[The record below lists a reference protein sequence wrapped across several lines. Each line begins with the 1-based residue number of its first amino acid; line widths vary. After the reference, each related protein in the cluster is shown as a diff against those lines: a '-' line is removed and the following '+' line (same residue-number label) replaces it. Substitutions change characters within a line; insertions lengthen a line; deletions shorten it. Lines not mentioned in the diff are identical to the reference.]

1 MLGVINIPLLTL
13 APDPVNLGLVAMT
26 LGSDLRGKHNVVH
39 SFSDST
45 FFILGYWVLSL
56 LRASPPGKCDSC
68 YAFLSPLCME
78 AEIVKVYI
86 TCLLSSWNS

>member
-39 SFSDST
+39 SFSDSYLLYPGLLGP
-45 FFILGYWVLSL
+45 FIVEGIPS
-56 LRASPPGKCDSC
+56 R
-68 YAFLSPLCME
+68 
-78 AEIVKVYI
+78 
-86 TCLLSSWNS
+86 